1 MPHNT
6 SEYNFAYNEGGLFNF
21 VWNNMFSNNQGNNN
35 NSCYKNGSSN
45 HGGGGDQYYQG
56 QQQHRQYQHHQQI
69 QSFRN
74 GKGGPTA
81 GNNQAV
87 DFNQIQRGK
96 G

>member
-1 MPHNT
+1 MPHNI

-45 HGGGGDQYYQG
+45 HGGGGQYYQG

>member
-35 NSCYKNGSSN
+35 SCYKNGSSN
-45 HGGGGDQYYQG
+45 HGGGRGQYYQG
-56 QQQHRQYQHHQQI
+56 QQQHNLYQHQQ
-69 QSFRN
+69 QSPSFRN
-74 GKGGPTA
+74 GKGGSTA
-81 GNNQAV
+81 GPNQAL